1 MSEIEKGKK
10 LFEEFPP
17 ISTSNW
23 EDLLTKDLKGADY
36 ERTLVWKTNE
46 GFNVRPYYRSE
57 DLKKVDYLDKYPM
70 EFPYIKGMKSGKNSW
85 FIRQD
90 IEVTDLAKANQKAQ
104 SLLTKGVDSLGFV
117 LDKNKSFSK
126 TDLAVLLND
135 IPLSSIE
142 INFITGYESVALV
155 NALVEYINAEQ
166 IDHQSVK
173 GSITFDP
180 LVCLAKT
187 GKFHTADYMVD
198 VTRMIKISADLP
210 NFKVLTIRG
219 DVFENAGSSI
229 VQELG
234 FSLAVANEYL
244 ANLTDNGFSIDQA
257 AKSIKFVF
265 ATGSNYFMEIAKIRA
280 ARLLWATI
288 VKQYQPKDSKSMVA
302 QIHAVTSDWN
312 KTVYDSY
319 VNMLRTQT
327 EAMSAVLGGVDSM
340 TVKAFNSAYQ
350 KPDEF
355 GERIARNQQMLL
367 KEEAHF
373 DKVIDPS
380 AGSYYIETLTDSIAE
395 QAWKIFVETEENGG
409 FVAALKQGNVQAQ
422 INATAQKRDIDI
434 ANRKEI
440 FLGVNQYP
448 DFNEKL
454 DKEMDESVFGSEPQN
469 GTDVQPLKKYRG
481 AQAFETLR
489 YQTDTFSKT
498 HKRPKAY
505 MLTMGNVAMR
515 KARAQF
521 ACNFFAVAGFEVV
534 DNNGFETVDEAV
546 KAARKAKADIV
557 VICSSDDEYA
567 TLAPAIFQQLGNE
580 ALVVVAGY
588 PKTILDE
595 LENAGIRYFIHVKS
609 NVLET
614 LREFQKALGI

>member
-1 MSEIEKGKK
+1 
-10 LFEEFPP
+10 
-17 ISTSNW
+17 
-23 EDLLTKDLKGADY
+23 
-36 ERTLVWKTNE
+36 
-46 GFNVRPYYRSE
+46 
-57 DLKKVDYLDKYPM
+57 
-70 EFPYIKGMKSGKNSW
+70 
-85 FIRQD
+85 
-90 IEVTDLAKANQKAQ
+90 
-104 SLLTKGVDSLGFV
+104 
-117 LDKNKSFSK
+117 
-126 TDLAVLLND
+126 
-135 IPLSSIE
+135 
-142 INFITGYESVALV
+142 
-155 NALVEYINAEQ
+155 
-166 IDHQSVK
+166 
-173 GSITFDP
+173 
-180 LVCLAKT
+180 
-187 GKFHTADYMVD
+187 
-198 VTRMIKISADLP
+198 
-210 NFKVLTIRG
+210 
-219 DVFENAGSSI
+219 
-229 VQELG
+229 
-234 FSLAVANEYL
+234 
-244 ANLTDNGFSIDQA
+244 
-257 AKSIKFVF
+257 
-265 ATGSNYFMEIAKIRA
+265 
-280 ARLLWATI
+280 
-288 VKQYQPKDSKSMVA
+288 
-302 QIHAVTSDWN
+302 
-312 KTVYDSY
+312 
-319 VNMLRTQT
+319 
-327 EAMSAVLGGVDSM
+327 
-340 TVKAFNSAYQ
+340 
-350 KPDEF
+350 
-355 GERIARNQQMLL
+355 
-367 KEEAHF
+367 
-373 DKVIDPS
+373 VIDPS